1 MGLLNVIAGSGGAP
15 DTPTIGTATGGDAQA
30 TVAFTVPS
38 YTGKGGAVTY
48 RALSTPDSV
57 EATGS
62 GTPITVTSLT
72 NGVSYT
78 FQVRTETSYGAN
90 SAYSTASNAVTP
102 VAPPVPTPTPTPTPP
117 APTPPAPTPPAP
129 TPPAPT
135 PPAPTPPAPTPPAP
149 TPPAPTPPAPTPPAP
164 TPCVGC
170 GNCQFTTGVCPS
182 DPDFLATFETCYDS
196 CGNVCTNRQ
205 VGLCFN

>member
-129 TPPAPT
+129 TP
-135 PPAPTPPAPTPPAP
+135 
-149 TPPAPTPPAPTPPAP
+149 
-164 TPCVGC
+164 CVGC